1 MQPTNENMK
10 TLIEQIHME
19 RERSLSLKT
28 NLTATEEQL
37 NQEKIYLQDL
47 ESLLKKISLL
57 RSIDPQIAKYLGD
70 LVNVSK
76 ELSLIRYDIASLGL
90 KIQ

>member
-1 MQPTNENMK
+1 
-10 TLIEQIHME
+10 ME
-19 RERSLSLKT
+19 RDRSLSLKT

-37 NQEKIYLQDL
+37 NQEKMYLQDL

-90 KIQ
+90 KIQQKEQRY